1 MKIGQE
7 WINASV
13 IEIGLDRVSGQSK
26 WYYDQWITTYGIIKN
41 GKRGHTYQGQA
52 RACPCTYARSHW
64 EGWTLK
70 CVRYKK

>member
-26 WYYDQWITTYGIIKN
+26 WYYDQWITTYGIIRN
-41 GKRGHTYQGQA
+41 GKSTQPFERG
-52 RACPCTYARSHW
+52 
-64 EGWTLK
+64 TLK
-70 CVRYKK
+70 CVHYKK

>member
-26 WYYDQWITTYGIIKN
+26 WYYDQWITTYGIIRN
-41 GKRGHTYQGQA
+41 GKRGPT
-52 RACPCTYARSHW
+52 CARSHW
-64 EGWTLK
+64 GGGGALK
-70 CVRYKK
+70 CVHYKK